1 MKYILYILFLAPMVV
16 FSQNKFP
23 KEDFI
28 PPLDIPLLLSGTFGE
43 LRSNHFHSGIDFR
56 TQQKEGFNVIAVADG
71 YVSRIKISTFGYGK
85 AIYITHPNGYT
96 SVYGHLLK
104 ASPKIDA
111 YLKKQH
117 YALESFEIDIF
128 PKPEDLIVKQ
138 GEIIALSGN
147 TGGSGGPHLHFEYR
161 DTKTEKI
168 INPYFFGLDAKVK
181 DTRIPVINEIV
192 VYPLSEDGLVN
203 QSQIP
208 IQIPI
213 SQQKDGS
220 YLATKVLAKGEI
232 GIGVNTYDQSDNNYG
247 KNGVFKISST
257 LDGKPSFEITF
268 DTFSYDET
276 RYVNAY
282 IDYPRFKKMNQRVQK
297 LFLVKKYPLSLVS
310 SNQNNGIIK
319 VGNNLSHI
327 YKLEVSDYHGNKT
340 SVTVPIQY
348 SNQPIKILKKEQKTN
363 YFVKSSND
371 YNFTKENISVFIP
384 ENTFYEDFY
393 LNFDVKDN
401 VLTLQDEATPVH
413 SNLNITFQNDSI
425 PVGEREKYFIATVK
439 GSKITYN
446 STKIKEN
453 VFSTW
458 TKNLGQ
464 FQLVKDSVAP
474 QIKSVNFQEGK
485 WMSKQNDLQFTIT
498 DDLSGIKS
506 YNGYLN
512 GKWILFD
519 YDYKSDKIIHD
530 FSDNIVI
537 EGRNE
542 LKIVITDNV
551 GNSTIFESHFFRSQ
565 KP

>member
-1 MKYILYILFLAPMVV
+1 MKYILYILLFAPITI
-16 FSQNKFP
+16 FSQNQFP

-28 PPLDIPLLLSGTFGE
+28 PPLDIPLSLSGTFGE

-56 TQQKEGFNVIAVADG
+56 TQQKEGLNVIAVADG
-71 YVSRIKISTFGYGK
+71 FVSRIKISTFGYGK

-104 ASPKIDA
+104 TSSKIDS

-128 PKPEDLIVKQ
+128 PKPEDLVVKQ

-168 INPYFFGLDAKVK
+168 INPFFFGLDTKVK

-247 KNGVFKISST
+247 KNGVYKISST

-276 RYVNAY
+276 RYINAY
-282 IDYPRFKKMNQRVQK
+282 IDYSRFKKMNQRVQK
-297 LFLVKKYPLSLVS
+297 LFLAKKYPLSLVS

-319 VGNNLSHI
+319 VGNNLSHN

-340 SVTVPIQY
+340 TVTIPIQY
-348 SNQPIKILKKEQKTN
+348 SNLPVKIPKKEQKTN
-363 YFVKSSND
+363 YFVKSAND
-371 YNFTKENISVFIP
+371 YNFTKDNISVFIP

-401 VLTLQDEATPVH
+401 VLTLQDDTTPVH
-413 SNLNITFQNDSI
+413 SNLNITFQIDSLLTE
-425 PVGEREKYFIATVK
+425 EREKYFIGTVK
-439 GSKITYN
+439 GNKIMYN
-446 STKIKEN
+446 STKMKDTN
-453 VFSTW
+453 FSTW
-458 TKNLGQ
+458 TRNLGQ
-464 FQLVKDSVAP
+464 FKLVKDSVAP

-485 WMSKQNDLQFTIT
+485 WLSKQNDLQFTIS
-498 DDLSGIKS
+498 DNLSGIKS

-519 YDYKSDKIIHD
+519 YDYKSNKIVHD

-542 LKIVITDNV
+542 LKIVVVDNV

>member
-1 MKYILYILFLAPMVV
+1 MKHILYILFLAPMVL
-16 FSQNKFP
+16 FSQNQFP

-28 PPLDIPLLLSGTFGE
+28 SPLDIPLLLSGTFGE

-111 YLKKQH
+111 YLKMQH

-168 INPYFFGLDAKVK
+168 INPYFFGLDVKVK

-297 LFLVKKYPLSLVS
+297 LFLAKEYPLSLVS

-413 SNLNITFQNDSI
+413 SNI
-425 PVGEREKYFIATVK
+425 
-439 GSKITYN
+439 
-446 STKIKEN
+446 
-453 VFSTW
+453 
-458 TKNLGQ
+458 NLC
-464 FQLVKDSVAP
+464 K
-474 QIKSVNFQEGK
+474 
-485 WMSKQNDLQFTIT
+485 
-498 DDLSGIKS
+498 
-506 YNGYLN
+506 
-512 GKWILFD
+512 
-519 YDYKSDKIIHD
+519 H
-530 FSDNIVI
+530 I
-537 EGRNE
+537 E
-542 LKIVITDNV
+542 
-551 GNSTIFESHFFRSQ
+551 
-565 KP
+565 

>member
-1 MKYILYILFLAPMVV
+1 MKYILYILLFAPIAV
-16 FSQNKFP
+16 FSQNQFP

-28 PPLDIPLLLSGTFGE
+28 PPLDIPLSLSGTFGE

-56 TQQKEGFNVIAVADG
+56 TQQKEGLNVIAVADG

-104 ASPKIDA
+104 TSSKIDS

-117 YALESFEIDIF
+117 YTLENFEIDIF
-128 PKPEDLIVKQ
+128 PKPEDLVVKK
-138 GEIIALSGN
+138 GEIVALSGN

-168 INPYFFGLDAKVK
+168 INPFFFGLDKKVK

-220 YLATKVLAKGEI
+220 YLATKILAKGEI
-232 GIGVNTYDQSDNNYG
+232 GIGVNTHDQSDNNYG
-247 KNGVFKISST
+247 KNGVYKISSM

-276 RYVNAY
+276 RYINAY
-282 IDYPRFKKMNQRVQK
+282 IDYSRFKKMNQRVQK
-297 LFLVKKYPLSLVS
+297 LFLAKKYPLSLVS

-319 VGNNLSHI
+319 VGNNLSHN

-340 SVTVPIQY
+340 TVTIPIQY
-348 SNQPIKILKKEQKTN
+348 SNQPVKIPKKEQKTN

-371 YNFTKENISVFIP
+371 YNFTKDNISVFIP
-384 ENTFYEDFY
+384 ENSFYEDFY
-393 LNFDVKDN
+393 LNFDVKEN
-401 VLTLQDEATPVH
+401 VLTLQDDATPVH
-413 SNLNITFQNDSI
+413 SNLNITFQNDLI
-425 PVGEREKYFIATVK
+425 PIEEREKYFIATIK

-453 VFSTW
+453 VFSIW
-458 TKNLGQ
+458 TRNLGQ
-464 FQLVKDSVAP
+464 FQLIKDSVAP

-485 WMSKQNDLQFTIT
+485 WLSKQNDLQFTIT

-519 YDYKSDKIIHD
+519 YDYKSNKIVHD

-542 LKIVITDNV
+542 IKIVVVDNV

>member
-1 MKYILYILFLAPMVV
+1 MKYIFYIVLFAPIAI
-16 FSQNKFP
+16 FSQNQYP

-28 PPLDIPLLLSGTFGE
+28 PPLDIPLSLSGTFGE

-56 TQQKEGFNVIAVADG
+56 TQQKEGLNVIAVADG

-104 ASPKIDA
+104 TSSKIDS

-117 YALESFEIDIF
+117 YALENFEIDIF
-128 PKPEDLIVKQ
+128 PKPEDLVVKQ

-168 INPYFFGLDAKVK
+168 INPFFFGLDINVK

-247 KNGVFKISST
+247 KNGVYKISST

-276 RYVNAY
+276 RYINAY
-282 IDYPRFKKMNQRVQK
+282 IDYHRFKKMNQRVQK
-297 LFLVKKYPLSLVS
+297 LFLAKKYPLSLVS

-319 VGNNLSHI
+319 VGNNLSHN
-327 YKLEVSDYHGNKT
+327 YKMEVSDYHGNKT
-340 SVTVPIQY
+340 TVTIPIQY
-348 SNQPIKILKKEQKTN
+348 SNQLVKIPKKEQKTN

-371 YNFTKENISVFIP
+371 YNFTKDNISVFIP
-384 ENTFYEDFY
+384 ENSFYEDFY

-401 VLTLQDEATPVH
+401 VLTLQDDATPVH
-413 SNLNITFQNDSI
+413 SNLNITFQIDSI
-425 PVGEREKYFIATVK
+425 SPEEREKYFIATVK

-458 TKNLGQ
+458 TRNLGQ
-464 FQLVKDSVAP
+464 FQLIKDVIAP
-474 QIKSVNFQEGK
+474 QIKPVNFQEGK
-485 WMSKQNDLQFTIT
+485 WLSKQNDLQFTIS

-519 YDYKSDKIIHD
+519 YDYKSKKIVHD

-542 LKIVITDNV
+542 LKIVVVDNV

>member
-1 MKYILYILFLAPMVV
+1 MKYTLLLLFASINA
-16 FSQNKFP
+16 FSQVNYP
-23 KEDFI
+23 QNDFI
-28 PPLDIPLLLSGTFGE
+28 SPLDIPLSLSGTFGE

-111 YLKKQH
+111 YLKMQH

-168 INPYFFGLDAKVK
+168 INPYFFGLDVKVK

-340 SVTVPIQY
+340 TVTVPIQY

-413 SNLNITFQNDSI
+413 SNFNITFQNDSI
-425 PVGEREKYFIATVK
+425 PVVEKEKYFIATVK

-485 WMSKQNDLQFTIT
+485 WMSKQNDIQFTIS

-551 GNSTIFESHFFRSQ
+551 GNSTIFETHFFRSQ

>member
-1 MKYILYILFLAPMVV
+1 MKYLFYTLLFASNFI
-16 FSQNKFP
+16 FSQDKYP
-23 KEDFI
+23 KNDFI
-28 PPLDIPLLLSGTFGE
+28 PPLEIPLSLSGTFGE

-56 TQQKEGFNVIAVADG
+56 TQQKEGLNVIAVADG

-85 AIYITHPNGYT
+85 AVYVTHPNGYT

-104 ASPKIDA
+104 TSPKIDA
-111 YLKKQH
+111 YVKKQH
-117 YALESFEIDIF
+117 YFLENFEIDVF
-128 PKPEDLIVKQ
+128 PQPDELVVSQ

-168 INPYFFGLDAKVK
+168 INPFFFGLNAKVK

-192 VYPLSEDGLVN
+192 VYPLGEEGMVN

-213 SQQKDGS
+213 TQQKDGS
-220 YLATKVLAKGEI
+220 YLASKVLARGEI
-232 GIGVNTYDQSDNNYG
+232 GFGVNTYDQSDNSYG
-247 KNGVFKISST
+247 KNGIFKIEAT
-257 LDGKPSFEITF
+257 LDGSPSFAITF

-276 RYVNAY
+276 RYINAY
-282 IDYPRFKKMNQRVQK
+282 IDYQRYKKMNQRVQK
-297 LFLVKKYPLSLVS
+297 LFFTKKYPLSLVS

-319 VGNNLSHI
+319 VGNNLSHN

-340 SVTVPIQY
+340 TITIPIQY
-348 SNQPIKILKKEQKTN
+348 SNLPVKISKKEQKTN

-371 YNFTKENISVFIP
+371 YNFTKDNISVFIP

-393 LNFDVKDN
+393 LHFDVKDN
-401 VLTLQDEATPVH
+401 VLNLHDDNTPVH
-413 SNLNITFQNDSI
+413 SNLNIIFENNSI
-425 PVGEREKYFIATVK
+425 PLEEREKYFIGTIK
-439 GSKITYN
+439 GDKTTYN
-446 STKIKEN
+446 STKIKEH

-458 TKNLGQ
+458 TRNLGQ

-485 WMSKQNDLQFTIT
+485 WLSKQNSLQFTIT

-519 YDYKSDKIIHD
+519 YDYKSNILEHD
-530 FSDNIVI
+530 FSDNIVL

-542 LKIVITDNV
+542 LKIVVIDNV

>member
-1 MKYILYILFLAPMVV
+1 MKNILLILLFSSFAVL
-16 FSQNKFP
+16 SQNQYP
-23 KEDFI
+23 KADFI
-28 PPLDIPLLLSGTFGE
+28 PPLEIPLILSGTFGE
-43 LRSNHFHSGIDFR
+43 LRSNHFHSGLDFR
-56 TQQKEGFNVIAVADG
+56 TQQKEGLNVIAVADG

-104 ASPKIDA
+104 TSPKIDA
-111 YLKKQH
+111 YLKKQQ
-117 YALESFEIDIF
+117 YVLESFEIDIF
-128 PKPEDLIVKQ
+128 PKPEDLLVKQ
-138 GEIIALSGN
+138 GEIVALSGN
-147 TGGSGGPHLHFEYR
+147 TGGSGGPHLHFEFR

-168 INPYFFGLDAKVK
+168 INPFFFGLGEKVK

-213 SQQKDGS
+213 SQQKDGN

-247 KNGVFKISST
+247 KNGIYKISAT
-257 LDGKPSFEITF
+257 LDGKPSFDIVF

-276 RYVNAY
+276 RYINAY
-282 IDYPRFKKMNQRVQK
+282 IDYHRYKKMNQRVQK
-297 LFLVKKYPLSLVS
+297 LFVAKKYPLSLVS
-310 SNQNNGIIK
+310 SNRNNGIIK
-319 VGNNLSHI
+319 IGNNLSHN
-327 YKLEVSDYHGNKT
+327 YRVEVSDYHGNKT
-340 SVTVPIQY
+340 VVTVPIQF
-348 SNQPIKILKKEQKTN
+348 SNLPIKIPKKEQKTN
-363 YFVKSSND
+363 YFVKSAND
-371 YNFTKENISVFIP
+371 YNFTKDNISVFIP

-393 LNFDVKDN
+393 LSFDVKAN
-401 VLTLQDEATPVH
+401 VLTLHDDTIPVH

-425 PVGEREKYFIATVK
+425 PIEEREKYFIATIK
-439 GSKITYN
+439 EGKITYN
-446 STKIKEN
+446 STKCKEYI
-453 VFSTW
+453 FSTW
-458 TKNLGQ
+458 TRNMGQ
-464 FQLVKDSVAP
+464 FKLLKDDVP
-474 QIKSVNFQEGK
+474 PKIKAINFQEGM
-485 WMSKQNDLQFTIT
+485 WLSTINEIQFTIS

-512 GKWILFD
+512 GKWILLD
-519 YDYKSDKIIHD
+519 YDYKSKKIVHD

-542 LKIVITDNV
+542 LKIVVVDNV
-551 GNSTIFESHFFRSQ
+551 GNSTIFESHFFRTQ

>member
-1 MKYILYILFLAPMVV
+1 MKYILYILFFASIAV
-16 FSQNKFP
+16 FSQNQYP

-28 PPLDIPLLLSGTFGE
+28 PPLEIPLSLSGTFGE

-56 TQQKEGFNVIAVADG
+56 TQQKEGLNVIAVADG

-104 ASPKIDA
+104 TSSKIDA

-128 PKPEDLIVKQ
+128 PRPEDLVVKQ
-138 GEIIALSGN
+138 GEIVALSGN

-168 INPYFFGLDAKVK
+168 INPFFFGLDTKVK

-247 KNGVFKISST
+247 KNGVYKISST

-276 RYVNAY
+276 RYINAY
-282 IDYPRFKKMNQRVQK
+282 LDYPRFKKMNQRVQK
-297 LFLVKKYPLSLVS
+297 LFLAKKYPLSLVS

-319 VGNNLSHI
+319 VGNNLSHN

-340 SVTVPIQY
+340 TVTIPIQY
-348 SNQPIKILKKEQKTN
+348 SNQPIKIPKKEQKTN

-371 YNFTKENISVFIP
+371 YNFTKDNISVFIP

-401 VLTLQDEATPVH
+401 VLTLQDDATPVH

-425 PVGEREKYFIATVK
+425 PLEEREKYFIATLK
-439 GSKITYN
+439 GKKIMYN
-446 STKIKEN
+446 STKIKEK

-458 TKNLGQ
+458 TRNLGQ
-464 FQLVKDSVAP
+464 FQLIKDTVAP

-485 WMSKQNDLQFTIT
+485 WLSKEKDLQFTIT

-512 GKWILFD
+512 GRWILFD
-519 YDYKSDKIIHD
+519 YDYKSDTIVHD

-542 LKIVITDNV
+542 LKIVVVDNV